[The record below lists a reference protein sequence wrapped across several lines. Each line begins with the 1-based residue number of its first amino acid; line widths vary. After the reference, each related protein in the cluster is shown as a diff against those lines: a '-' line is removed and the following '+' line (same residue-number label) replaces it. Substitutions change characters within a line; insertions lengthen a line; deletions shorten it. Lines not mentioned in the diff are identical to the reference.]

1 MGYHFSSMNYCITS
15 ESNCLYQFESYIE
28 RLSCINIFCSL
39 WIENRLET
47 WNSILRFRQIPQQV
61 SLRSFHCDNFFSY
74 SEKVWILVYS
84 SAYRE

>member
-1 MGYHFSSMNYCITS
+1 MHLDEYKLYGGRRRKHWIATPNSMLFSVCIIFNALDGLSFNSINYCITS

-47 WNSILRFRQIPQQV
+47 
-61 SLRSFHCDNFFSY
+61 
-74 SEKVWILVYS
+74 
-84 SAYRE
+84 